1 MGFHPADIPG
11 LLPNLLRGLG
21 FTVLAAFVIM
31 ALALVVAL
39 PVALARMSH
48 RRWLRY
54 PATIYVQV
62 LRGTPVLLQLFYL
75 YYVLPFAG
83 IRLNPWTAG
92 IVGMSAA
99 YSAYLSEIYR
109 AGIEAIDRGQTE
121 AALSL
126 GMSRVQVMRIV
137 VFPQAFRIVIP
148 PIGNM
153 FIGLFKD
160 TSLLSILTI
169 RELMFEGQLL
179 AATTF
184 RHITIFTVIALLYL
198 AVCWPSAAII
208 DRLEKRLKATPHDKG
223 SPARSACWRLS
234 VADAGDDGVIRL
246 ANIHKWFGSLDVLR
260 GIDLEVERG
269 EVVVVDRPE
278 RIGQEHAAA
287 GDQLPRAVP
296 GGNDL
301 SRRNSGLRTSRTA
314 GGVTA
319 TPRRRSA
326 RFAPASA
333 WCRSASTSSRT

>member
-1 MGFHPADIPG
+1 MTFDWSAIPG
-11 LLPNLLRGLG
+11 MMPALLAGLRV
-21 FTVLAAFVIM
+21 TVLATVVVM
-31 ALALVVAL
+31 AIALVVAL
-39 PVALARMSH
+39 PIALARMSRH
-48 RRWLRY
+48 ALLRV

-83 IRLNPWTAG
+83 I
-92 IVGMSAA
+92 IGMSAA

-137 VFPQAFRIVIP
+137 VLPQAFRIVIP

-184 RHITIFTVIALLYL
+184 RHITIFTVIAVLYL
-198 AVCWPSAAII
+198 AVCWPSASII
-208 DRLEKRLKATPHDKG
+208 DRLEKRLKATPHDAGPTGSTG
-223 SPARSACWRLS
+223 SPRRWPFT
-234 VADAGDDGVIRL
+234 
-246 ANIHKWFGSLDVLR
+246 FGPS
-260 GIDLEVERG
+260 G
-269 EVVVVDRPE
+269 E
-278 RIGQEHAAA
+278 A
-287 GDQLPRAVP
+287 
-296 GGNDL
+296 
-301 SRRNSGLRTSRTA
+301 TA
-314 GGVTA
+314 
-319 TPRRRSA
+319 
-326 RFAPASA
+326 
-333 WCRSASTSSRT
+333 